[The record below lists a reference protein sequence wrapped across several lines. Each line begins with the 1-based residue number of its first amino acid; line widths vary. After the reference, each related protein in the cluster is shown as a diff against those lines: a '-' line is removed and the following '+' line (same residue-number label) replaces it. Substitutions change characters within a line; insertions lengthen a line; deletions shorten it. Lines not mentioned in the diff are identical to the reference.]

1 MKELED
7 ELKEELR
14 SNVYQSFSGETMNYI
29 RERERKV
36 RIAISLFLLII
47 CTVGFAFIPFEQLT
61 FDNIPFLDVTIN
73 INKIY
78 VVSAI
83 SLTLIFFFDVLLR
96 SLIAPKTLL
105 DKY

>member
-1 MKELED
+1 MDELEKQIKQ
-7 ELKEELR
+7 ELK
-14 SNVYQSFSGETMNYI
+14 SNVNQSFSQETMTYI

-36 RIAISLFLLII
+36 RLVISLFLLTLCSI
-47 CTVGFAFIPFEQLT
+47 GFVFLPIENLEFN
-61 FDNIPFLDVTIN
+61 NIPFLDYSFT

-78 VVSAI
+78 VFSTI
-83 SLTLIFFFDVLLR
+83 SLILIIFFDILLR

>member
-1 MKELED
+1 MNDIDNK
-7 ELKEELR
+7 LKEELR
-14 SNVYQSFSGETMNYI
+14 TNVNQRFSGETMNYI

-36 RIAISLFLLII
+36 RLTISLFLLTI
-47 CTVGFAFIPFEQLT
+47 CSIGFAFIPFEQLT
-61 FDNIPFLDVTIN
+61 FDNIPFLDFTIT

-83 SLTLIFFFDVLLR
+83 SLILIFFFDILLR

>member
-1 MKELED
+1 MNELD
-7 ELKEELR
+7 NKLKEELKT
-14 SNVYQSFSGETMNYI
+14 NVNQSFSHETMNYI
-29 RERERKV
+29 RERERKI
-36 RIAISLFLLII
+36 RLTISLFLLSI
-47 CTVGFAFIPFEQLT
+47 CSVGFAFIPFEQLT
-61 FDNIPFLDVTIN
+61 FNNIPFLDFTIT

-83 SLTLIFFFDVLLR
+83 SLILIFFFDILLR

>member
-1 MKELED
+1 MNELD
-7 ELKEELR
+7 DKLKEELNTNVNQGF
-14 SNVYQSFSGETMNYI
+14 SNETMNYI

-36 RIAISLFLLII
+36 RVTISLFLLIL
-47 CTVGFAFIPFEQLT
+47 CTVGFAFVPIEQLS
-61 FDNIPFLDVTIN
+61 FNNIPFVDYTIT

-78 VVSAI
+78 VFSII
-83 SLTLIFFFDVLLR
+83 SLTIIIFFDVLLR